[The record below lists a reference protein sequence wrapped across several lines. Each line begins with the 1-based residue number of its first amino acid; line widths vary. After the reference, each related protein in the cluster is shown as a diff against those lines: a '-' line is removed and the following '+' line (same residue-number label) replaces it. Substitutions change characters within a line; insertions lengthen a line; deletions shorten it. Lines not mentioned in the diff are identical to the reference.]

1 MSRQNQPDPITPL
14 LCSVPGCRYSTPVG
28 IPDMP
33 TVVQLL
39 NMHDTQAHAVDRLR
53 EQTRLGEQ
61 QPPAPAPT
69 TAATPAPSKAPA
81 RPRPMVNEDFS
92 EADWQFFLSEWQSHK
107 RALNISQTVHV
118 LDELRICMG
127 DKLRRIFHDQH
138 GAQDNEQTMLE
149 RMKDLAVESQHPAY
163 HAVVLHSA
171 SQLDGES
178 FKIHAARIKGLA
190 NRCQLSQP
198 CTATNHCGGSF
209 LEKLFSMSFWPE
221 FQTQN

>member
-1 MSRQNQPDPITPL
+1 MSRRNQPDPITPL
-14 LCSVPGCRYSTPVG
+14 VCSVPGCRYSTPVG

-33 TVVQLL
+33 TVIQLL
-39 NMHDTQAHAVDRLR
+39 NIHDTQAHAVDRLR

-69 TAATPAPSKAPA
+69 TASTPAPSKAPA

-127 DKLRRIFHDQH
+127 EGMTGQVIIHNPLREVVKIKSAKL
-138 GAQDNEQTMLE
+138 GTL
-149 RMKDLAVESQHPAY
+149 SQ
-163 HAVVLHSA
+163 
-171 SQLDGES
+171 QGGWGLDG
-178 FKIHAARIKGLA
+178 
-190 NRCQLSQP
+190 
-198 CTATNHCGGSF
+198 
-209 LEKLFSMSFWPE
+209 
-221 FQTQN
+221 